1 MNPLRALRDYLES
14 REEKAY
20 GGDNFTLL
28 SPEVRASSPSRI
40 PFQGGYAGGSGQW
53 GGSSWSD
60 FFLGNTQNRKID
72 FAREVGDLRMS
83 TLVQAAVTWV
93 ARGINSSR
101 LKVVKQDADGKQ
113 TEIKDHPISKLWHR
127 PNKYYSGATLNAGI
141 AASWV
146 IAATA
151 YVLKVRGRSRGPVV
165 ELWYEPW
172 WSIKPRWPQNGSEF
186 ISHYEVFRNGVWYPV
201 PLEDVIMV
209 PDMLDPDTRRGFNR
223 TSALLSEF
231 YTDKQASELAGL
243 LLRNGLVPSIEIG
256 MGDNTTPFQGDV
268 KEAKANLMRMMALGE
283 PFVHKGPATVN
294 KLGHDMSSFGLDEMR
309 QPPVQ
314 RFCAAMGISPIS
326 LMLAAG
332 LDLAKYQNTEQYLRQ
347 DYRGYIIP
355 LNNQIADTLEVS
367 LLPDFGEEEGEIQI
381 VHDYSE
387 APLMQSDKDKDWRL
401 MFDGFKSRVFSRA
414 QALDGVGMKFETEDE
429 DTFYPVP
436 SNNITLSP
444 LDEMPEPAAP
454 FGGDPNADPNQADE
468 MPQDMAPGK
477 KPKGKKPPVAPTKA
491 QREPITDKDADAG
504 ANWWRTNAPPEARD
518 LIDATIRPNGK
529 AN

>member
-1 MNPLRALRDYLES
+1 MLNPLRALRDYLES

-20 GGDNFTLL
+20 GGENYTLL
-28 SPEVRASSPSRI
+28 SPEDRI
-40 PFQGGYAGGSGQW
+40 KGVPFQGGYGGQSGQW
-53 GGSSWSD
+53 GGSSWAD
-60 FFLGNTQNRKID
+60 FALSFRQDRKID
-72 FAREVGDLRMS
+72 FAKEVGDLRMS

-93 ARGINSSR
+93 ARGMNSAR
-101 LKVVKQDADGKQ
+101 LKVVKLDAAGKE
-113 TEIKDHPISKLWHR
+113 TEIKDHPITKLWRR

-151 YVLKVRGRSRGPVV
+151 YVLKVRGRLRGPTV

-172 WSIKPRWPQNGSEF
+172 WSIKPRWPQNGAEF

-201 PLEDVIMV
+201 PIEDVIMI
-209 PDMLDPDTRRGFNR
+209 PDQLDPDTRRGINR

-256 MGDNTTPFQGDV
+256 LGDDKTPFGGDV
-268 KEAKANLMRMMALGE
+268 RQAKADLMRLMALGE

-294 KLGHDMSSFGLDEMR
+294 KLGHDLSSFGLDEMR

-347 DYRGYIIP
+347 DYRGYIVP
-355 LNNQIADTLEVS
+355 LNSQKADTLEVS
-367 LLPDFGEEEGEIQI
+367 LLPEFGQEEGEIQI
-381 VHDYSE
+381 THDYSE

-414 QALDGVGMKFETEDE
+414 QALDGVGMKFEKEDE
-429 DTFYPVP
+429 EVFFPVP

-444 LDEMPEPAAP
+444 LNEMPEPQP
-454 FGGDPNADPNQADE
+454 VGGDLPNDDDEDPEED
-468 MPQDMAPGK
+468 
-477 KPKGKKPPVAPTKA
+477 
-491 QREPITDKDADAG
+491 EPIDEEAKKALRLNASDLDAG
-504 ANWWRTNAPPEARD
+504 AQFWADNAPDEARE
-518 LIDATIRPNGK
+518 LMAASTNGK
-529 AN
+529 TKYRWDPKTQSYLEKVG